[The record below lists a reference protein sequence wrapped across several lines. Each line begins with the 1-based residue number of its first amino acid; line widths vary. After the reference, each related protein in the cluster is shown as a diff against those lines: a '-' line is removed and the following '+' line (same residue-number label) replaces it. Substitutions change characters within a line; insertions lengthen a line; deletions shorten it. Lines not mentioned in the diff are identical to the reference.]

1 MSDYQIKDESGS
13 LFRNKRREK
22 ETHPTHKGSAKIAG
36 VEYWISAWVN
46 ESKSSGEKY
55 FGLRFE
61 AKEQQPGAQSTAPA
75 QAQESFDDDV
85 PF

>member
-1 MSDYQIKDESGS
+1 MSDYEIKDESGS

-22 ETHPTHKGSAKIAG
+22 DTHPTHKGSCKIAG

-46 ESKSSGEKY
+46 EAKSSGEKY
-55 FGLRFE
+55 FGLKFE
-61 AKEQQPGAQSTAPA
+61 AKEQQPGGARPQSQ
-75 QAQESFDDDV
+75 QAEQSFDDDV